1 MLTWIIC
8 DSSVAQR
15 EKWPTDW
22 MVIACYPINLPIYWM
37 QISSADI
44 YDCRCIGLSMYL
56 FADIYD
62 RVVIACYPINLPI
75 YLMQI
80 SIADILIADI
90 YDWMVFACCLINGQ
104 YICCWYGIA
113 NIYGCHCF
121 GFLLQW
127 IVNISVWWYLW
138 FDRNACCP
146 INVNIGLDW

>member
-15 EKWPTDW
+15 EKWRTDW
-22 MVIACYPINLPIYWM
+22 MAIECCPINLPIYLIALDCWM
-37 QISSADI
+37 LIYLFADIYDWVVIACCPINLPIHWIQISRADI
-44 YDCRCIGLSMYL
+44 YDCHCIGLPIYL

-104 YICCWYGIA
+104 YVCCWYGIA

-121 GFLLQW
+121 G
-127 IVNISVWWYLW
+127 
-138 FDRNACCP
+138 
-146 INVNIGLDW
+146 